1 MGSKAFY
8 YFLFENVCIHHYKSQ
23 KWQTRFGC
31 DADPTKSH
39 WMKLNQTNWKQTKP
53 IQTETNLNQT
63 KHNQTILNQTKPNQ
77 SWSSKSK
84 PNLIKF
90 NQTNPDQSEPNQNKP
105 NQFIFHTCMWYVSLV
120 PDESEKVKMLIFC
133 CIRKGGMM

>member
-8 YFLFENVCIHHYKSQ
+8 YLLFENVCIHHYKSQ

-39 WMKLNQTNWKQTKP
+39 WMKLNPTNWKQTKP

-90 NQTNPDQSEPNQNKP
+90 NQTNPDQSEPSQNKP

-120 PDESEKVKMLIFC
+120 PDESEKVKNVNFLLYP
-133 CIRKGGMM
+133 